1 MPTEILAA
9 NLRVTYR
16 KVGFSATTYMQKKP
30 LARAIQQL
38 ERRIS
43 RDKDWVAEQSEFE
56 LPVPILEQP
65 DDSWLFGSANEP
77 LLLGLRKGLSSPRHC
92 G

>member
-1 MPTEILAA
+1 MVAPHLPTEILAA

-43 RDKDWVAEQSEFE
+43 RDKDWVAERGGFE
-56 LPVPILEQP
+56 LPSPFMLLMGGIRPEFGP
-65 DDSWLFGSANEP
+65 LFIRPE
-77 LLLGLRKGLSSPRHC
+77 
-92 G
+92 

>member
-1 MPTEILAA
+1 M
-9 NLRVTYR
+9 
-16 KVGFSATTYMQKKP
+16 
-30 LARAIQQL
+30 
-38 ERRIS
+38 
-43 RDKDWVAEQSEFE
+43 AEQSEFE

>member
-1 MPTEILAA
+1 M
-9 NLRVTYR
+9 V
-16 KVGFSATTYMQKKP
+16 
-30 LARAIQQL
+30 
-38 ERRIS
+38 
-43 RDKDWVAEQSEFE
+43 EQGEFE

>member
-1 MPTEILAA
+1 MRTIFEFPAENAKIADCL
-9 NLRVTYR
+9 
-16 KVGFSATTYMQKKP
+16 
-30 LARAIQQL
+30 
-38 ERRIS
+38 
-43 RDKDWVAEQSEFE
+43 AEQSEFE